1 MANIKSQK
9 KRNITNEVPPA
20 QPRHQVRAEDR
31 HPRCTR
37 AVCRRRRNRCLR
49 QGLYACRLLD
59 KAVSK
64 GVIHKNQAA
73 NRKSGVM
80 ALVNT
85 IVTDEVRAAYVKP
98 EAKAGGYRLQEGP
111 FRKAEGCRLQG
122 CRRGKSQARCRAAE
136 ARGRCRRAQ
145 GKKAA
150 EAAAAELRRPTAKRL
165 LNSIHLLVNQ
175 NGSGFP
181 EPFFI

>member
-37 AVCRRRRNRCLR
+37 GRCRRRRNRCLR
-49 QGLYACRLLD
+49 QGLYAYRLLD

-64 GVIHKNQAA
+64 GVIHKESG
-73 NRKSGVM
+73 RKPQSGVM

-98 EAKAGGYRLQEGP
+98 EAKAGRLP
-111 FRKAEGCRLQG
+111 AP
-122 CRRGKSQARCRAAE
+122 
-136 ARGRCRRAQ
+136 
-145 GKKAA
+145 
-150 EAAAAELRRPTAKRL
+150 RRPI
-165 LNSIHLLVNQ
+165 SQ
-175 NGSGFP
+175 G
-181 EPFFI
+181 